1 MKRGVRRRGGDG
13 LLKTLDGL
21 LAMPRMLIKP
31 GEFAVS
37 FPATDPGQYLVR
49 VWMGDETAGSV
60 ARAATLA
67 IDVRMPNAEYENPG
81 IDRAR
86 MEPLATITGGKVLDA
101 TQVKQLADAF
111 KIGEVTRVLEDRQE
125 IWDAPILWIGLF
137 LLLVME
143 WVIRKRVRLI

>member
-1 MKRGVRRRGGDG
+1 
-13 LLKTLDGL
+13 
-21 LAMPRMLIKP
+21 
-31 GEFAVS
+31 
-37 FPATDPGQYLVR
+37 
-49 VWMGDETAGSV
+49 
-60 ARAATLA
+60 
-67 IDVRMPNAEYENPG
+67 MPNAETENPG